1 MGDVVI
7 EGTITTVGPLS
18 IKMPDADK
26 MPTAADEHDGFP
38 MMSRGVDDDGAP
50 RKTGYLPATTLRGF
64 LRRAVVTRDMRKAKE
79 ADEPYSLQRAYAE
92 LIGQDAE
99 SEKQAGEIDLLAI
112 KTAREESPVIDLFG
126 SGLGVASRLR
136 VGHFV
141 PRANVEPDRYPGVRK
156 DLGDTEGIV
165 ELLSE
170 ADAERYYGREDA
182 NRRRVD
188 AEKIVNRLKRDK
200 RSAERKGEN
209 VEEVARQLEEAE
221 KVVARHKEEMGDMQ
235 VSSRTLAAGYT
246 ALPAGLEL
254 HGRIV
259 ILNAKDRDMEMIEH
273 GLDCL
278 SRSPVLG
285 AQSARGCGEIS
296 GIFRILIDGEEKKRI
311 AIGGYAPSKI
321 DVF

>member
-1 MGDVVI
+1 MGHVVI

-18 IKMPDADK
+18 IKMPGADA
-26 MPTAADEHDGFP
+26 EHDGFP
-38 MMSRGVDDDGAP
+38 MMSRGVDEDGAP

-64 LRRAVVTRDMRKAKE
+64 LRRAVVTRDMRKAKV
-79 ADEPYSLQRAYAE
+79 AGEPYSLQRAYAE

-112 KTAREESPVIDLFG
+112 KEAREESPVIDLFG

-165 ELLSE
+165 ELLSDT
-170 ADAERYYGREDA
+170 DAERYYGREDA
-182 NRRRVD
+182 NRRRAD
-188 AEKIVNRLKRDK
+188 AEKIVDRLKRGK

-221 KVVARHKEEMGDMQ
+221 KVAARHKEEMGDMQ

-246 ALPAGLEL
+246 ALPAGLDL

-311 AIGGYAPSKI
+311 AIGGYAPSKV